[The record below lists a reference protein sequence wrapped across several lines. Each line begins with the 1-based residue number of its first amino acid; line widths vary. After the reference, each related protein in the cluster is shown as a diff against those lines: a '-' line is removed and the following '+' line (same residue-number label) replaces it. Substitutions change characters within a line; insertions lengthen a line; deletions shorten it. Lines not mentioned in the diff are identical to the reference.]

1 VVTAFSTS
9 LKGATELH
17 LVDDVAA
24 LRDELY
30 RFAVASAR
38 DRDVAEDIV
47 QDTMLR
53 AQRASGE
60 VRDPR
65 AWAFTVA
72 LNLLRSHF
80 RRRRWL
86 PLGAARDIPVAD
98 LAGAQAEAE
107 AVHRALGRLTPDQR
121 TSLVLHIIG
130 GFTYAEIAQLEG
142 GSESA
147 VKQRVY
153 RARLAFRSAY
163 GGER

>member
-1 VVTAFSTS
+1 MTLAD
-9 LKGATELH
+9 E
-17 LVDDVAA
+17 VAG

-38 DRDVAEDIV
+38 DPDVAEDVV
-47 QDTMLR
+47 QDTMIR
-53 AQRASGE
+53 AGREAGQI
-60 VRDPR
+60 RDPR

-86 PLGAARDIPVAD
+86 PLTAARSLRVAD
-98 LAGAQAEAE
+98 IAGAHAEAE
-107 AVHRALGRLTPDQR
+107 AVHRALGRLIPDQR
-121 TSLVLHIIG
+121 TSLLLHVIA
-130 GFTYAEIAQLEG
+130 GFTYSEIAQLEG

-153 RARLAFRSAY
+153 RARLAFRAAY
-163 GGER
+163 GDPP